1 MLKER
6 QMRHTSGR
14 GPADRVSE
22 TSDTHD
28 RAHRASPSY
37 VEAVLFGRRPR
48 GPSPKPTA
56 QTRKTPGEKAGAA
69 NEQEGIEPCAS

>member
-1 MLKER
+1 ME
-6 QMRHTSGR
+6 QAPHADAIGGH
-14 GPADRVSE
+14 GPAARASE
-22 TSDTHD
+22 TSD

-56 QTRKTPGEKAGAA
+56 QTRTTPGERAGAA
-69 NEQEGIEPCAS
+69 NEQERN

>member
-1 MLKER
+1 MDR
-6 QMRHTSGR
+6 ASQADAVGGHS
-14 GPADRVSE
+14 PADRASE

-37 VEAVLFGRRPR
+37 VEAVLFGRRP
-48 GPSPKPTA
+48 PKPTA

-69 NEQEGIEPCAS
+69 NEQERN